1 MKHPNFGFLTTVI
14 AGLCLCLFG
23 WLSAAP
29 LTNGIDA
36 CDVVWDSPGTNAAG
50 SMPIGNGEVGLNV
63 WAEPDGDLVFYV
75 ARTDAWSECC
85 RLLKL
90 GRVRIRLL
98 PNPFG
103 NGQPFRQELKL
114 RDGQI
119 VIHGGDVMLRVF
131 VDADAPVVY
140 VEGRSRTPHQITAT
154 WETWRNEKHVLT
166 GEELTSSWTMR
177 DAPADIKV
185 WESADVVTNSP
196 ANTVLAWHRN
206 AYSVVPLTLKHQG
219 LESVAGLVNDPLRD
233 RTFGARM
240 SGQGFVSAGVNTLKS
255 ARPLTEF
262 NLSIATHTAQT
273 RTLVEWEKQI
283 AQPVKAETAARRT
296 AAWWNNFWSRSW
308 IFVREG
314 AASCLPSSSRA
325 LQLGVDSNGGSRFQ
339 GEITNAMALNRVLS
353 ADEIAALA
361 REKPGCQTPNL
372 TDVSLNTGFTVA
384 AWIKPAPGEAG
395 RIFDKITAGGSD
407 GFLFDTYPGLSL
419 RLIVGAMKLTAS
431 DCLKAGE
438 WQHVAA
444 TVSASGGMRIYLNG
458 NLLKVESGEEPGRSR
473 ITQAYVLQRW
483 ITACGGRGHYPIK
496 FNGSIF
502 TVDPKFAGGPDFNAD
517 WRRWGDCYWWQN
529 MRFPCFSL
537 MADGDF
543 DEAHPLFRVYEDAL
557 PLCEARA
564 KLYYGAEGAY
574 FPETMTIFGTYANSD
589 YGWNRQGHPPGEILS
604 PWWRYA
610 WQQGLELTALM
621 LDYYEYTGDKTFL
634 NHELIPMANAV
645 LRYYDTRFK
654 RDNAGKL
661 VISPTQAVETYRH
674 GVVNDTPSVAGLTD
688 VCQRLLR
695 LPASKADHA
704 FWQRMKDA
712 TPSLPIKDGCIQPAE
727 KFDPQRGNVEN
738 PELYALWPFHL
749 YGVGL
754 PDPAIAVET
763 FRHRLEKASVGW
775 QYDGQCAAIAGLA
788 DEAGR
793 ILLRKV
799 GSSNS
804 NFRFPAMWGPNYDW
818 LPDQDHGS
826 NIMLTLQNM
835 ILQSDG
841 DKLYLLPAWPKD
853 WDVSFKLYAPKNTV
867 VEGSYHHGKLVAL
880 RVTPESRRPDLQ
892 VMVPE

>member
-1 MKHPNFGFLTTVI
+1 MAVAGF
-14 AGLCLCLFG
+14 GLCVSG

-29 LTNGIDA
+29 LTNEIDSY
-36 CDVVWDSPGTNAAG
+36 DVVWNSPGANAAG

-90 GRVRIRLL
+90 GRVRIHLS
-98 PNPFG
+98 PNPFA

-119 VIHGGDVMLRVF
+119 VILGGDVTLRIF

-140 VEGRSRTPHQITAT
+140 VEGRSRTPHQVTAT
-154 WETWRNEKHVLT
+154 WETWRTEKHVLT
-166 GEELTSSWTMR
+166 GDELTSSWTMR

-185 WESADVVTNSP
+185 WESADVVTHSP
-196 ANTVLAWHRN
+196 ANTVLAWHRD

-219 LESVAGLVNDPLRD
+219 LESDAGLVHDPLLN

-240 SGQGFVSAGVNTLKS
+240 SGPGFVSGGVNALKS
-255 ARPLTEF
+255 AAPVTEF
-262 NLSIATHTAQT
+262 DLSIATHTAQT
-273 RTLVEWEKQI
+273 RTIAEWENQI
-283 AQPVKAETAARRT
+283 AQPLKAETAARRT
-296 AAWWNNFWSRSW
+296 AAWWTKFWDRSW
-308 IFVREG
+308 IFIQEG
-314 AASCLPSSSRA
+314 EVSRLPFSSRP
-325 LQLGVDSNGGSRFQ
+325 LQLGMDSNGGSRFK

-353 ADEIAALA
+353 AAEIAALA
-361 REKPGCQTPNL
+361 REKPGSQTTNL
-372 TDVSLNTGFTVA
+372 TDVSLDTGFTVA

-395 RIFDKITAGGSD
+395 RIFDKITAGGID
-407 GFLFDTYPGLSL
+407 GFLFDTYPGLAL
-419 RLIVGAMKLTAS
+419 RLIVGTHTLAAPG
-431 DCLKAGE
+431 CLKPGV
-438 WQHVAA
+438 WQHVAV
-444 TVSASGGMRIYLNG
+444 TVTAQGARRIYLNG
-458 NLLKVESGEEPGRSR
+458 NLLQAENGEKPGPPR

-483 ITACGGRGHYPIK
+483 IAACGGRGHYPIK

-502 TVDPKFAGGPDFNAD
+502 TVDPTFAGGPDFSAD

-529 MRFPCFSL
+529 TRFFYFS
-537 MADGDF
+537 MIASGDF
-543 DEAHPLFRVYEDAL
+543 DEMQTLFRFFRDVL
-557 PLCEARA
+557 PLCEART

-574 FPETMTIFGTYANSD
+574 FPETMTLFGTYANSD
-589 YGWNRQGHPPGEILS
+589 YGWNRQGHPPGEIPN

-621 LDYYEYTGDKTFL
+621 LDYYEYTGDKHFL
-634 NHELIPMANAV
+634 NHELIPMADAV

-654 RDNAGKL
+654 RDDAGKL
-661 VISPTQAVETYRH
+661 ILRPTQAVETYRH
-674 GVVNDTPSVAGLTD
+674 GVVNDTPSVAGLMD

-695 LPASKADHA
+695 LPASKADHE

-712 TPSLPIKDGCIQPAE
+712 TPTLPIKDGCIQPADQ
-727 KFDPQRGNVEN
+727 FDPQRSNVEN
-738 PELYALWPFHL
+738 PELYALWPFRL

-763 FRHRLEKASVGW
+763 FRHRIEKASIGW

-793 ILLRKV
+793 ILLGKV
-799 GSSNS
+799 GNSNP

-835 ILQSDG
+835 VLQTDG
-841 DKLYLLPAWPKD
+841 DKIYVLPAWPKK
-853 WDVSFKLYAPKNTV
+853 WNVEFKLRAPKNTI
-867 VEGSYHHGKLVAL
+867 VEGSYHDGKLVAL
-880 RVTPESRRPDLQ
+880 KVSPESRRPDVQ